1 MVNESGDQA
10 VKSGEAAEGIS
21 GGFLQSIVDIFIDP
35 IKVFRRIDAGL
46 AWWKPFI
53 LISVIS
59 IILGYLMVPIT
70 RHVTMLNESGVA
82 EEQLETVVS
91 FMEKGYWAAPVA
103 VILGLLI
110 VAAIAHL
117 MIKII
122 SPHSNF
128 VKTLS
133 LIAYCKLIYVVKD
146 ILYVVI
152 LRMKPLE
159 DIESQADAQV
169 SLSLSALFPDAGKY
183 FSAFL
188 ENLGVFQIWYY
199 ILVIIGIATI
209 FKMDRKKAVIPTLV
223 LWVVI
228 LLGSFISIFFQGF
241 GSRGMG

>member
-1 MVNESGDQA
+1 MPNRLINETSPYLLQHAHNPVEWYPWGD
-10 VKSGEAAEGIS
+10 EALERARKEDKPI
-21 GGFLQSIVDIFIDP
+21 LLSI
-35 IKVFRRIDAGL
+35 
-46 AWWKPFI
+46 
-53 LISVIS
+53 
-59 IILGYLMVPIT
+59 GYSACHWC
-70 RHVTMLNESGVA
+70 HVMAQECFEN
-82 EEQLETVVS
+82 
-91 FMEKGYWAAPVA
+91 
-103 VILGLLI
+103 
-110 VAAIAHL
+110 AAIAHL